1 LIIFIFTHLLVLIN
15 IIYLSLR
22 LFL

>member
-1 LIIFIFTHLLVLIN
+1 MFIFTHLLVLIN